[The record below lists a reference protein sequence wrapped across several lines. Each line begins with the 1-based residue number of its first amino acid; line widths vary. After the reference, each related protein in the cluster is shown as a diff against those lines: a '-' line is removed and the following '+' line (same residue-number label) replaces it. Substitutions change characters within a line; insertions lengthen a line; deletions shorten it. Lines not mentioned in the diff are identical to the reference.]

1 MTGCSCVSLWEMTSC
16 PTYHLLRSGALTETT
31 FIVLLCS
38 AVSSDSSLCSNREGA
53 IDRLVGIYK
62 DVVHRTGVSI
72 SISIYPVLEGNMK
85 LHSFYIIYNGVTL
98 IFICLELIE
107 GRHV

>member
-16 PTYHLLRSGALTETT
+16 PTYRLLRSGALTETT
-31 FIVLLCS
+31 FVSLCS

-72 SISIYPVLEGNMK
+72 SMSIYPVLEGNMK
-85 LHSFYIIYNGVTL
+85 LHSFNIIYNGVTL
-98 IFICLELIE
+98 IIIHLKLIE